1 MQAFAR
7 WLYDNFGDLTVEML
21 HSTPY
26 ADDNGFLVR
35 NQVKSGLGYPE
46 HTDHVHYATSSTL
59 IDQMEARAQQK
70 WGTPPPQPEPE
81 PQPSQGIPV
90 DSFGVDYSFSRP
102 SVAGLKA
109 ANVKFA
115 FRYLSFEN
123 NLTKPKLLTN
133 AEALALSQ
141 AGIAVVSNFE
151 WYPERCKEGFAAG
164 AQDADIALAQ
174 AKAAGAPDGKPVY
187 FSVDIDTSP
196 ESVYDYFR
204 GVASK
209 MPLGQIGVYGS
220 YRVVKGLKE
229 AGLVTWLWQTYAW
242 SDGQWYAGRHVEQYL
257 NTQKLAGGDVDFNR
271 NKATDFGQWFHV
283 SVGGNTP
290 APEPAPVNPA
300 RVEMTKRDLKAK
312 IGDIWAQ
319 EQNGTNPGSEVL
331 PDRRQV
337 KLNAIEA
344 ELARL
349 TGGTVTAPAVLSPS
363 AVTERDPETMIN
375 DMWTQRVF
383 GTSGYVDTPAASFA
397 TRQIDN
403 IEAMVKK
410 LATPEE
416 PQQ

>member
-1 MQAFAR
+1 VGTKIINFVDKWYPKASELYVTSAYRPTEADGGRWSHHNGQVYQGSNTAAVDFAAPMTDAGRRQMQAFAR

-70 WGTPPPQPEPE
+70 WGTPTPQPEPE

-220 YRVVKGLKE
+220 YRVVKGL
-229 AGLVTWLWQTYAW
+229 
-242 SDGQWYAGRHVEQYL
+242 
-257 NTQKLAGGDVDFNR
+257 
-271 NKATDFGQWFHV
+271 
-283 SVGGNTP
+283 
-290 APEPAPVNPA
+290 
-300 RVEMTKRDLKAK
+300 
-312 IGDIWAQ
+312 
-319 EQNGTNPGSEVL
+319 
-331 PDRRQV
+331 
-337 KLNAIEA
+337 
-344 ELARL
+344 
-349 TGGTVTAPAVLSPS
+349 
-363 AVTERDPETMIN
+363 
-375 DMWTQRVF
+375 
-383 GTSGYVDTPAASFA
+383 
-397 TRQIDN
+397 
-403 IEAMVKK
+403 
-410 LATPEE
+410 
-416 PQQ
+416 